1 MIFGSMVG
9 WGVSAMPGNPFPPVA
24 GPAGAVIAMAVGMA
38 VTLIIARNPSRLMG
52 RTAGIQSGQ
61 PAPAKG
67 QRV

>member
-1 MIFGSMVG
+1 M
-9 WGVSAMPGNPFPPVA
+9 A

-67 QRV
+67 QSV